1 MVLWV
6 QILAFS
12 GATIHFNPW
21 RGCTKVSPGCANCY
35 AETLS
40 KRNPAVLGIW
50 GDNGTRVVASESQ
63 WREPLKWEREA
74 KAAGERHRVFCASL
88 ADVFEDWDLYPTDSK
103 DNLLG
108 KDHQGR
114 YFPAIGESV
123 EPITLDDIRARLF
136 SLIHAT
142 PNLDWLL
149 LTKRPQNVMTILGR
163 ITDEFEGVARSLASF
178 LPLMR
183 NVWVGTT
190 VENQKEADWRIDRLL
205 EIPAAVRFLSV
216 EPMLGPINLTKAFFV
231 GPEGGWEYWG
241 ARRQMI
247 QWVICGGES
256 GAKDKARPFDLEWA
270 RSIRDQCREGK
281 AAFFMKQFGSNAWE
295 TLQSPGGPMRN
306 PLSLRDSHGGD
317 WDEWP
322 SDLRVREFPRTTETV
337 A

>member
-1 MVLWV
+1 M
-6 QILAFS
+6 S
-12 GATIHFNPW
+12 
-21 RGCTKVSPGCANCY
+21 R
-35 AETLS
+35 
-40 KRNPAVLGIW
+40 RNPAVLGVW

-256 GAKDKARPFDLEWA
+256 GAKARPFDLGWA
-270 RSIRDQCREGK
+270 RSLRDQCGE
-281 AAFFMKQFGSNAWE
+281 ASVPFFMKQAGSC
-295 TLQSPGGPMRN
+295 PMMPVGGI
-306 PLSLRDSHGGD
+306 SLPVQYRDSHGAD
-317 WDEWP
+317 PDEWP
-322 SDLRVREFPRTTETV
+322 SDLRVREFPRTTEPV